1 MAFTRM
7 AQCSGLAQVLCAR
20 CERRPVSWL
29 SMVGRQ
35 SRRLPGGLRSGIQN
49 NSPRIMDVVV
59 GGTSC
64 MNRVPSNYGTLKSA
78 DGALLGI
85 GETNAPRTH
94 VESLLQAGCI
104 LCHMKLAGSAGC
116 LGIRWPSASIQPKV
130 KSSAGSAT
138 RKPYRANAKQRLGRF
153 WAAISP
159 AISSLQGSIPRTSH
173 GKHAKIRLAQ
183 TRLISMSYVVAEWKG
198 FEPSRRFPACTL
210 SRGVPSTTRPP
221 LRRPV

>member
-1 MAFTRM
+1 
-7 AQCSGLAQVLCAR
+7 
-20 CERRPVSWL
+20 
-29 SMVGRQ
+29 
-35 SRRLPGGLRSGIQN
+35 
-49 NSPRIMDVVV
+49 MDVVV

-104 LCHMKLAGSAGC
+104 LCHTRLAESAGC

-138 RKPYRANAKQRLGRF
+138 RKPYRAKC
-153 WAAISP
+153 
-159 AISSLQGSIPRTSH
+159 
-173 GKHAKIRLAQ
+173 Q
-183 TRLISMSYVVAEWKG
+183 TE
-198 FEPSRRFPACTL
+198 
-210 SRGVPSTTRPP
+210 TRPILSGYFACNFKS
-221 LRRPV
+221 LRGDATCKPRKPRHNTWGIKSFKINSLRGGGVEVRQMILILFCKSHLAR